1 MDKLRPSFPKFCGF
15 ANHVFPAFFS
25 ALCGVRSPRMIA
37 RDFLIR
43 SFDSAMRRLDL
54 STAFCSFFSIVVYL
68 RFHNGRKLIPSS
80 RGECL
85 ILNNRGAF
93 VRLLRRGAG
102 RLSEQPAGTLAQG
115 AKPAAGLNDQ
125 ERVAWNRPTGG
136 VAAFATTN
144 RKPHQNFPF
153 PKAHRTGTVC
163 GLPAQNPQVF
173 GEYADII
180 GRRRKNESLQRFDD
194 FLKGRRVFSKRRKRN
209 MDT

>member
-115 AKPAAGLNDQ
+115 AKLAAGLNDQ
-125 ERVAWNRPTGG
+125 ERVVWNRPTGG
-136 VAAFATTN
+136 VAAFATTD

-153 PKAHRTGTVC
+153 PKAHRTRTVFLRFTC
-163 GLPAQNPQVF
+163 TEPASLWRIRRHFRACQKF
-173 GEYADII
+173 GV
-180 GRRRKNESLQRFDD
+180 RRR
-194 FLKGRRVFSKRRKRN
+194 
-209 MDT
+209 